1 MFSLGQL
8 GQIQHLLSWT
18 IPLPFFFFNDNFK
31 VPVSEWKQDF
41 EILYQAARAKNI
53 PVYGVVSNREQART
67 QFVGTSFSGL
77 PLFTCDYTAIRT
89 AARTSPTIYL
99 LQKGTVMEKVSHK
112 NIELVI
118 DKVEAI
124 PSQQPVPVE
133 QTQSTK
139 ANDSSVNQTGTNQ
152 LP

>member
-1 MFSLGQL
+1 M
-8 GQIQHLLSWT
+8 
-18 IPLPFFFFNDNFK
+18 
-31 VPVSEWKQDF
+31 
-41 EILYQAARAKNI
+41 
-53 PVYGVVSNREQART
+53 
-67 QFVGTSFSGL
+67 
-77 PLFTCDYTAIRT
+77 T